1 MESLEQTLRA
11 VLTPITHRLPAPIQ
25 ELATMLLGDSCY
37 RSLVHNLTISDSVC
51 MKLAVS
57 KALSLAIVAASS
69 VVKVPQ
75 MIKLINSGSA
85 EGVSFI
91 GYLLETASLLVTLVY
106 NVRNKFPFSSFGETA
121 FIVVQN
127 VAICFLVLEYSGK
140 GNMGTMLIA
149 ALAGAGFLLFNSDIV
164 SAELLQYLQMGAGAV
179 AALSKLPQIIAIFR
193 EGGTGQLSAFTV
205 SYIVSSP
212 PVEVMR
218 TDERKLTILFPKR
231 RSSPTSSAPS
241 PASSPPCKKSP
252 TKSSSTASSP
262 ASRSTP
268 SSPCRWSCTGMR
280 PLARRRPSTSSRL
293 LRNAISKSRWEMRRR
308 RLRRR
313 RRELRRKL
321 ARGGEAEGFLR
332 CS

>member
-1 MESLEQTLRA
+1 MESLEKTLRA
-11 VLTPITHRLPAPIQ
+11 VLTPITHRLPAPVQ

-91 GYLLETASLLVTLVY
+91 GYLLETASLMVTLVY

-205 SYIVSSP
+205 FSYLFGSLSRIFTTLQ
-212 PVEVMR
+212 EVPDKVILYSFVAGFALNAVLALQMVLYWNAPASKK
-218 TDERKLTILFPKR
+218 TTEHKLTPAAQRDIKESVGNAADNAKAQATGTEKR
-231 RSSPTSSAPS
+231 ASPS
-241 PASSPPCKKSP
+241 
-252 TKSSSTASSP
+252 
-262 ASRSTP
+262 
-268 SSPCRWSCTGMR
+268 
-280 PLARRRPSTSSRL
+280 ARRRD
-293 LRNAISKSRWEMRRR
+293 
-308 RLRRR
+308 
-313 RRELRRKL
+313 
-321 ARGGEAEGFLR
+321 
-332 CS
+332 

>member
-11 VLTPITHRLPAPIQ
+11 VLTPITHRLPAPVE

-57 KALSLAIVAASS
+57 KVLSLAIVAASS

-85 EGVSFI
+85 EGVSFV
-91 GYLLETASLLVTLVY
+91 GYLLETASLMVTLVY

-121 FIVVQN
+121 FIVIQN

-149 ALAGAGFLLFNSDIV
+149 ALAGTGFLLFNSDIV

-205 SYIVSSP
+205 SHTLVYFL
-212 PVEVMR
+212 VEARNTSTNDVLPIQVFSYLFGSLSRIFTTLQEVPDKVILYSFIAGFALNAVLALQMVAYWKAPASKQ
-218 TDERKLTILFPKR
+218 TTEHKLTPAAQRDIKE
-231 RSSPTSSAPS
+231 SVGSAAESAKAQATGSEKKGSPS
-241 PASSPPCKKSP
+241 
-252 TKSSSTASSP
+252 
-262 ASRSTP
+262 
-268 SSPCRWSCTGMR
+268 
-280 PLARRRPSTSSRL
+280 ARRR
-293 LRNAISKSRWEMRRR
+293 
-308 RLRRR
+308 
-313 RRELRRKL
+313 
-321 ARGGEAEGFLR
+321 G
-332 CS
+332 

>member
-11 VLTPITHRLPAPIQ
+11 ILTPITHRLPAPVQ

-91 GYLLETASLLVTLVY
+91 GYLLETASLMVTLVY

-205 SYIVSSP
+205 SLTIPSALVDTS
-212 PVEVMR
+212 R
-218 TDERKLTILFPKR
+218 TDEHKLTILSNAGLLLPLRLPLAHLHNPARSPRQSHPLLIRCRLRSQR
-231 RSSPTSSAPS
+231 RSRAADGPLLERSSQQEDDRAQAYACCS
-241 PASSPPCKKSP
+241 
-252 TKSSSTASSP
+252 
-262 ASRSTP
+262 
-268 SSPCRWSCTGMR
+268 
-280 PLARRRPSTSSRL
+280 ARRQRVC
-293 LRNAISKSRWEMRRR
+293 
-308 RLRRR
+308 
-313 RRELRRKL
+313 
-321 ARGGEAEGFLR
+321 G
-332 CS
+332 

>member
-1 MESLEQTLRA
+1 
-11 VLTPITHRLPAPIQ
+11 
-25 ELATMLLGDSCY
+25 MLLGDSCY

-91 GYLLETASLLVTLVY
+91 GYLLETASLMVTLVY

-193 EGGTGQLSAFTV
+193 EGGTGLCFHRK
-205 SYIVSSP
+205 SYRPIFSCRFSNRAQANDP
-212 PVEVMR
+212 
-218 TDERKLTILFPKR
+218 FPNAGLLLPLR
-231 RSSPTSSAPS
+231 L
-241 PASSPPCKKSP
+241 
-252 TKSSSTASSP
+252 
-262 ASRSTP
+262 
-268 SSPCRWSCTGMR
+268 
-280 PLARRRPSTSSRL
+280 PLAHLHHPARSPRQSHPL
-293 LRNAISKSRWEMRRR
+293 QLHR
-308 RLRRR
+308 RLRAQRR
-313 RRELRRKL
+313 PRPADGALLEGSSQQEDDRAQAYACCS
-321 ARGGEAEGFLR
+321 ARHQRVRGKCGRDGQGASDG
-332 CS
+332 S

>member
-11 VLTPITHRLPAPIQ
+11 VLTPITHRLPAPVQ

-91 GYLLETASLLVTLVY
+91 GYLLETASLMVTLVY

-121 FIVVQN
+121 FIVIQN

-140 GNMGTMLIA
+140 GNMGSMLIA
-149 ALAGAGFLLFNSDIV
+149 ALAGTGFLLFNSDIV
-164 SAELLQYLQMGAGAV
+164 TAELLQYLQMGAGAV

-205 SYIVSSP
+205 SLPIHLPQLKP
-212 PVEVMR
+212 PTCR
-218 TDERKLTILFPKR
+218 HNANDL
-231 RSSPTSSAPS
+231 
-241 PASSPPCKKSP
+241 
-252 TKSSSTASSP
+252 
-262 ASRSTP
+262 SRN
-268 SSPCRWSCTGMR
+268 TGLLLPLR
-280 PLARRRPSTSSRL
+280 LPLAHLHHPARSPRQSHPLQLHRRLCPQRRPRAADGSL
-293 LRNAISKSRWEMRRR
+293 LEGACQQEDYRAQAYACRSARHQRVCGK
-308 RLRRR
+308 
-313 RRELRRKL
+313 
-321 ARGGEAEGFLR
+321 RGGQGQGTSDGR
-332 CS
+332 

>member
-11 VLTPITHRLPAPIQ
+11 VLTPITHRLPAPVE
-25 ELATMLLGDSCY
+25 ELVTMLLGDSCY

-57 KALSLAIVAASS
+57 KVLSLAIVAASS

-85 EGVSFI
+85 EGVSFV
-91 GYLLETASLLVTLVY
+91 GYLLETASLMVTLVY

-121 FIVVQN
+121 FIVIQN

-149 ALAGAGFLLFNSDIV
+149 ALAGTGFLLFNSDIV

-205 SYIVSSP
+205 SYTLAP
-212 PVEVMR
+212 LLVEVR
-218 TDERKLTILFPKR
+218 NTQTNDNVPNSGLLLPLRL
-231 RSSPTSSAPS
+231 
-241 PASSPPCKKSP
+241 
-252 TKSSSTASSP
+252 
-262 ASRSTP
+262 
-268 SSPCRWSCTGMR
+268 
-280 PLARRRPSTSSRL
+280 PLAHLHNSARSPRQSHPL
-293 LRNAISKSRWEMRRR
+293 QLHR
-308 RLRRR
+308 RLRSQRR
-313 RRELRRKL
+313 PRAADGRVL
-321 ARGGEAEGFLR
+321 EGA
-332 CS
+332 S

>member
-11 VLTPITHRLPAPIQ
+11 VLTPITHRLPAPVQ

-91 GYLLETASLLVTLVY
+91 GYLLETASLMVTLVY

-121 FIVVQN
+121 FIVIQN

-140 GNMGTMLIA
+140 GNMGSMLIA
-149 ALAGAGFLLFNSDIV
+149 ALAGTGFLLFNSDIV
-164 SAELLQYLQMGAGAV
+164 TAELLQYLQMGAGAV

-205 SYIVSSP
+205 SHNLASP
-212 PVEVMR
+212 PIEATNVRKQANYIPTQVFSYLFGSLSRIFTTLQEVP
-218 TDERKLTILFPKR
+218 DKVILYSFIAGFALNAVLALQMVLYWK
-231 RSSPTSSAPS
+231 S
-241 PASSPPCKKSP
+241 PASKKTTEHKLTPAARRDIKESVGNAAEKAKAQATGAEKRASPS
-252 TKSSSTASSP
+252 
-262 ASRSTP
+262 
-268 SSPCRWSCTGMR
+268 
-280 PLARRRPSTSSRL
+280 ARRR
-293 LRNAISKSRWEMRRR
+293 
-308 RLRRR
+308 
-313 RRELRRKL
+313 
-321 ARGGEAEGFLR
+321 G
-332 CS
+332 

>member
-11 VLTPITHRLPAPIQ
+11 VLTPITHRLPAPVQ

-57 KALSLAIVAASS
+57 KVLSLAIVAASS

-91 GYLLETASLLVTLVY
+91 GYLLETASLMVTLVY

-193 EGGTGQLSAFTV
+193 EGGTGQLSAFTASFTITSASV
-205 SYIVSSP
+205 GATKTK
-212 PVEVMR
+212 EQ
-218 TDERKLTILFPKR
+218 KLTILANAGLLLPLR
-231 RSSPTSSAPS
+231 LPLPHLHN
-241 PASSPPCKKSP
+241 
-252 TKSSSTASSP
+252 
-262 ASRSTP
+262 
-268 SSPCRWSCTGMR
+268 
-280 PLARRRPSTSSRL
+280 LARSPRQSHPL
-293 LRNAISKSRWEMRRR
+293 FIHR
-308 RLRRR
+308 RLRSQRR
-313 RRELRRKL
+313 PRSADGVVLESACQQEDDRAQACACCS
-321 ARGGEAEGFLR
+321 ARHQRVCGQCDGEGQGAGDG
-332 CS
+332 S

>member
-1 MESLEQTLRA
+1 
-11 VLTPITHRLPAPIQ
+11 
-25 ELATMLLGDSCY
+25 MLLGDSCY
-37 RSLVHNLTISDSVC
+37 RSLIHNLTISDSVC

-91 GYLLETASLLVTLVY
+91 GYLLETASLMVTLVY

-164 SAELLQYLQMGAGAV
+164 SAEMLQYLQMGAGAV

-205 SYIVSSP
+205 SHIIHIYSSRNHGNAKANDHFP
-212 PVEVMR
+212 ETQVFSYLFGSLSRIFTTLQEVPDRVILYSFIAGFALNAVLALQMVLYWKAPASEK
-218 TDERKLTILFPKR
+218 TAEHKLTPAAQRDIKK
-231 RSSPTSSAPS
+231 SVGNAADKAKAQATGAEKKASPTS
-241 PASSPPCKKSP
+241 
-252 TKSSSTASSP
+252 
-262 ASRSTP
+262 
-268 SSPCRWSCTGMR
+268 
-280 PLARRRPSTSSRL
+280 ARRR
-293 LRNAISKSRWEMRRR
+293 
-308 RLRRR
+308 
-313 RRELRRKL
+313 
-321 ARGGEAEGFLR
+321 G
-332 CS
+332 

>member
-85 EGVSFI
+85 DGVSFI
-91 GYLLETASLLVTLVY
+91 GYLLETASLMVTLVY

-140 GNMGTMLIA
+140 GNMGSMLIA

-205 SYIVSSP
+205 FSYLFGSLSRIFTTLQ
-212 PVEVMR
+212 EVPDKVILYSFIAGFALNAVLALQMVLYWNAPASKK
-218 TDERKLTILFPKR
+218 TTEHKLT
-231 RSSPTSSAPS
+231 
-241 PASSPPCKKSP
+241 PAAQRDIKESVGNATEKAK
-252 TKSSSTASSP
+252 AQ
-262 ASRSTP
+262 ASRAEKKASP
-268 SSPCRWSCTGMR
+268 S
-280 PLARRRPSTSSRL
+280 ARRR
-293 LRNAISKSRWEMRRR
+293 
-308 RLRRR
+308 
-313 RRELRRKL
+313 
-321 ARGGEAEGFLR
+321 G
-332 CS
+332 

>member
-11 VLTPITHRLPAPIQ
+11 VLTPITHRLPAPVE

-57 KALSLAIVAASS
+57 KVLSLAIVAASS

-91 GYLLETASLLVTLVY
+91 GYLLETASLMVTLVY

-121 FIVVQN
+121 FIAIQN
-127 VAICFLVLEYSGK
+127 IAICFLVLEYSGK

-205 SYIVSSP
+205 SLLHILLVDP
-212 PVEVMR
+212 
-218 TDERKLTILFPKR
+218 ERSHKLTP
-231 RSSPTSSAPS
+231 SAPGLLLPLRLS
-241 PASSPPCKKSP
+241 LAHLHN
-252 TKSSSTASSP
+252 
-262 ASRSTP
+262 
-268 SSPCRWSCTGMR
+268 
-280 PLARRRPSTSSRL
+280 LARSPRQSHPL
-293 LRNAISKSRWEMRRR
+293 QLHC
-308 RLRRR
+308 RLR
-313 RRELRRKL
+313 
-321 ARGGEAEGFLR
+321 
-332 CS
+332 S